1 MSKSI
6 FRIAGLIA
14 VLTIISK
21 FAGFLRDVF
30 VAQAY
35 GATSVSDAYFYAY
48 QIPSLALILLGGL
61 GGPFYTAT
69 VAVFSKIVTDV
80 TQKPDETV
88 KETFYQFVTITAIV
102 FGVLSVLV
110 YIFSDTIIGLI
121 ISQGT
126 PELIK
131 IASMQLKIMSP
142 MILIGGVIGIYY
154 GVANVY
160 REFFYTSL
168 SPLMASITIIFALIF
183 LPNDKYVLILAY
195 STLVGAVFQL
205 ILQLPACF
213 RVGLFYRPSFSFSS
227 NEMKQLGEIL
237 FPAMLGTTVGQ
248 INVYIDMF
256 FTSGLEEGAWS
267 AVSYG
272 NKIFQFPVGVITT
285 AFLVPLFPMFS
296 SFVGQKDF
304 SSLKEYFHKGLN
316 SLWFL
321 SFPVFALMAIFSYDA
336 IKFLFERGAF
346 DSDDTFLVSQ
356 ALFFL
361 SVSIIPYVARDAVTR
376 VFYAFGDSKT
386 PFMIAVLSIAVKSVM
401 NFIFVRIF
409 GVGGITLSTTIV
421 TFFNMIMLGILIM
434 PKINLEYAKFVKPLL
449 KVSVSTFVMSVAG
462 FMMRGAFLLGEESN
476 LLIGIKLCVISIV
489 CLGIFF
495 VVSVLLKDESAYA
508 FFKKVKARFCR
519 GLG

>member
-88 KETFYQFVTITAIV
+88 KETFYQFVTITALV

-183 LPNDKYVLILAY
+183 LPNDKYGLILAY

-519 GLG
+519 G

>member
-80 TQKPDETV
+80 TKKPDETV
-88 KETFYQFVTITAIV
+88 KKTFYQFVTITALV

-183 LPNDKYVLILAY
+183 LPNDKYGLILAY

-227 NEMKQLGEIL
+227 NEMRQLGEIL

-346 DSDDTFLVSQ
+346 DADDTFLVSQ

-386 PFMIAVLSIAVKSVM
+386 PFLIAVLSIAVKSVM

-476 LLIGIKLCVISIV
+476 LLIGIKLCVISVV

-519 GLG
+519 G

>member
-88 KETFYQFVTITAIV
+88 KETFYQFVTITALV

-121 ISQGT
+121 ISQGA

-142 MILIGGVIGIYY
+142 MILIGGIIGIYY

-183 LPNDKYVLILAY
+183 LPNDKYGLILAY

-386 PFMIAVLSIAVKSVM
+386 PFLIAVLSIAVKSVM

-519 GLG
+519 G

>member
-88 KETFYQFVTITAIV
+88 KETFYQFVTITALV

-183 LPNDKYVLILAY
+183 LPNDKYGLILAY

-386 PFMIAVLSIAVKSVM
+386 PFLIAVLSIAVKSVM

-495 VVSVLLKDESAYA
+495 VVSVLLKDESAYT

-519 GLG
+519 G

>member
-88 KETFYQFVTITAIV
+88 KKTFYQFVTITALV

-121 ISQGT
+121 ISQGA

-183 LPNDKYVLILAY
+183 LPNDKYGLILAY

-361 SVSIIPYVARDAVTR
+361 SVSIIPYVARDALTR
-376 VFYAFGDSKT
+376 VFYAFNDSRT
-386 PFMIAVLSIAVKSVM
+386 PFLIAILSIAVKSVM

-519 GLG
+519 G

>member
-80 TQKPDETV
+80 TKKPDETV
-88 KETFYQFVTITAIV
+88 KKTFYQFVTITALV

-121 ISQGT
+121 ISQGA

-183 LPNDKYVLILAY
+183 LPNDKYGLILAY

-227 NEMKQLGEIL
+227 NEMRQLGEIL

-346 DSDDTFLVSQ
+346 DADDTFLVSQ

-361 SVSIIPYVARDAVTR
+361 SVSIIPYVARDALTR
-376 VFYAFGDSKT
+376 VFYAFNDSRT
-386 PFMIAVLSIAVKSVM
+386 PFLIAVLSIAVKSVM
-401 NFIFVRIF
+401 NFIFVKIF

-519 GLG
+519 G

>member
-88 KETFYQFVTITAIV
+88 KETFYQFVTITALV

-121 ISQGT
+121 ISQGA

-183 LPNDKYVLILAY
+183 LPNDKYGLILAY

-495 VVSVLLKDESAYA
+495 VVSVLLKDESAYT

-519 GLG
+519 G

>member
-80 TQKPDETV
+80 TKKPDETV
-88 KETFYQFVTITAIV
+88 KKTFYQFVTITALV

-183 LPNDKYVLILAY
+183 LPNDKYGLILAY

-227 NEMKQLGEIL
+227 NEMRQLGEIL

-386 PFMIAVLSIAVKSVM
+386 PFLIAVLSIAVKSVM

-519 GLG
+519 G

>member
-88 KETFYQFVTITAIV
+88 KETFYQFVTITALV

-183 LPNDKYVLILAY
+183 LPNDKYGLILAY

-361 SVSIIPYVARDAVTR
+361 SVSIIPYVARDALTR
-376 VFYAFGDSKT
+376 VFYAFNDSRT
-386 PFMIAVLSIAVKSVM
+386 PFLIAILSIAVKSVM

-495 VVSVLLKDESAYA
+495 VVSVLLKDESAYT

-519 GLG
+519 G

>member
-183 LPNDKYVLILAY
+183 LPNDKYGLILAY

-449 KVSVSTFVMSVAG
+449 KVSISTFVMSVAG

-519 GLG
+519 G

>member
-80 TQKPDETV
+80 TKKPDETV
-88 KETFYQFVTITAIV
+88 KKTFYQFVTITAIV

-183 LPNDKYVLILAY
+183 LPNDKYGLILAY

-213 RVGLFYRPSFSFSS
+213 RVGLFYRPSFSFAS

-386 PFMIAVLSIAVKSVM
+386 PFLIAVLSIAVKSVM

-519 GLG
+519 G

>member
-88 KETFYQFVTITAIV
+88 KETFYQFVTITALV

-183 LPNDKYVLILAY
+183 LPNDKYGLILAY

-361 SVSIIPYVARDAVTR
+361 SVSIIPYVARDALTR
-376 VFYAFGDSKT
+376 VFYAFNDSRT
-386 PFMIAVLSIAVKSVM
+386 PFLIAILSIAVKSVM

-449 KVSVSTFVMSVAG
+449 KVSISTFVMSVAG

-519 GLG
+519 G

>member
-80 TQKPDETV
+80 TKKPDETV
-88 KETFYQFVTITAIV
+88 KETFYQFVTITALV

-121 ISQGT
+121 ISQGA

-183 LPNDKYVLILAY
+183 LPNDKYGLILAY

-227 NEMKQLGEIL
+227 NEMRQLGEIL

-346 DSDDTFLVSQ
+346 DADDTFLVSQ

-386 PFMIAVLSIAVKSVM
+386 PFLIAVLSIAVKSVM
-401 NFIFVRIF
+401 NFIFVKIF

-476 LLIGIKLCVISIV
+476 LLIGIKLCVISVV

-519 GLG
+519 G

>member
-88 KETFYQFVTITAIV
+88 KKTFYQFVTITALV

-121 ISQGT
+121 ISQGA

-183 LPNDKYVLILAY
+183 LPNDKYGLILAY

-227 NEMKQLGEIL
+227 NEMRQLGEIL

-346 DSDDTFLVSQ
+346 DADDTFLVSQ

-376 VFYAFGDSKT
+376 VFYAFNDSRT
-386 PFMIAVLSIAVKSVM
+386 PFLIAVLSIAVKSVM
-401 NFIFVRIF
+401 NFIFVKIF

-519 GLG
+519 G

>member
-80 TQKPDETV
+80 TKKPDETV
-88 KETFYQFVTITAIV
+88 KETFYQFVTITALV

-121 ISQGT
+121 ISQGA

-183 LPNDKYVLILAY
+183 LPNDKYGLILAY

-227 NEMKQLGEIL
+227 NEMRQLGEIL

-346 DSDDTFLVSQ
+346 DADDTFLVSQ

-386 PFMIAVLSIAVKSVM
+386 PFLIAVLSIAVKSVM
-401 NFIFVRIF
+401 NFIFVKIF

-519 GLG
+519 G

>member
-80 TQKPDETV
+80 TKKPDETV
-88 KETFYQFVTITAIV
+88 KKTFYQFVTITALV

-121 ISQGT
+121 ISQGA

-183 LPNDKYVLILAY
+183 LPNDKYGLILAY

-227 NEMKQLGEIL
+227 NEMRQLGEIL

-346 DSDDTFLVSQ
+346 DADDTFLVSQ

-361 SVSIIPYVARDAVTR
+361 SVSIIPYVARDALTR
-376 VFYAFGDSKT
+376 VFYAFNDSRT
-386 PFMIAVLSIAVKSVM
+386 PFLIAILSIAVKSVM
-401 NFIFVRIF
+401 NFIFVKIF

-476 LLIGIKLCVISIV
+476 LLIGIKLCVISVV

-519 GLG
+519 G

>member
-80 TQKPDETV
+80 TKKPDETV
-88 KETFYQFVTITAIV
+88 KKTFYQFVTITALV

-183 LPNDKYVLILAY
+183 LPNDKYGLILAY

-227 NEMKQLGEIL
+227 NEMRQLGEIL

-346 DSDDTFLVSQ
+346 DADDTFLVSQ

-386 PFMIAVLSIAVKSVM
+386 PFLIAVLSIAVKSVM

-449 KVSVSTFVMSVAG
+449 KVSISTFVMSVAG

-476 LLIGIKLCVISIV
+476 LLIGIKLCVISVV

-519 GLG
+519 G

>member
-88 KETFYQFVTITAIV
+88 KKTFYQFVTITALV

-183 LPNDKYVLILAY
+183 LPNDKYGLILAY

-227 NEMKQLGEIL
+227 NEMRQLGEIL

-346 DSDDTFLVSQ
+346 DADDTFLVSQ

-361 SVSIIPYVARDAVTR
+361 SVSIIPYVARDALTR
-376 VFYAFGDSKT
+376 VFYAFNDSRT
-386 PFMIAVLSIAVKSVM
+386 PFLIAILSIAVKSVM
-401 NFIFVRIF
+401 NFIFVKIF

-476 LLIGIKLCVISIV
+476 LLIGIKLCVISVV

-519 GLG
+519 G

>member
-88 KETFYQFVTITAIV
+88 KKTFYQFVTITALV

-121 ISQGT
+121 ISQGA

-183 LPNDKYVLILAY
+183 LPNDKYGLILAY

-227 NEMKQLGEIL
+227 NEMRQLGEIL

-519 GLG
+519 G

>member
-80 TQKPDETV
+80 TKKPDETV
-88 KETFYQFVTITAIV
+88 KKTFYQFVTITALV

-121 ISQGT
+121 ISQGA

-183 LPNDKYVLILAY
+183 LPNDKYGLILAY

-227 NEMKQLGEIL
+227 NEMRQLGEIL

-346 DSDDTFLVSQ
+346 DADDTFLVSQ

-386 PFMIAVLSIAVKSVM
+386 PFLIAVLSIAVKSVM
-401 NFIFVRIF
+401 NFIFVKIF

-519 GLG
+519 G

>member
-88 KETFYQFVTITAIV
+88 KETFYQFVTITALV

-121 ISQGT
+121 ISQGA

-183 LPNDKYVLILAY
+183 LPNDKYGLILAY

-213 RVGLFYRPSFSFSS
+213 RVGLFYRPPFSFSS
-227 NEMKQLGEIL
+227 NEMRQLGEIL

-346 DSDDTFLVSQ
+346 DADDTFLVSQ

-361 SVSIIPYVARDAVTR
+361 SVSIIPYVARDALTR
-376 VFYAFGDSKT
+376 VFYAFNDSRT
-386 PFMIAVLSIAVKSVM
+386 PFLIAVLSIAVKSVM
-401 NFIFVRIF
+401 NFIFVKIF

-519 GLG
+519 G

>member
-88 KETFYQFVTITAIV
+88 KKTFYQFVTITALV

-121 ISQGT
+121 ISQGA

-183 LPNDKYVLILAY
+183 LPNDKYGLILAY

-227 NEMKQLGEIL
+227 NEMRQLGEIL

-346 DSDDTFLVSQ
+346 DADDTFLVSQ

-361 SVSIIPYVARDAVTR
+361 SVSIIPYVARDALTR
-376 VFYAFGDSKT
+376 VFYAFNDSRT
-386 PFMIAVLSIAVKSVM
+386 PFLIAVLSIAVKSVM
-401 NFIFVRIF
+401 NFIFVKIF

-476 LLIGIKLCVISIV
+476 LLIGIKLCVISVV

-519 GLG
+519 G

>member
-88 KETFYQFVTITAIV
+88 KETFYQFVTITALV

-142 MILIGGVIGIYY
+142 MILVGGVIGIYY

-183 LPNDKYVLILAY
+183 LPNDKYGLILAY

-386 PFMIAVLSIAVKSVM
+386 PFLIAVLSIAVKSVM

-519 GLG
+519 G

>member
-61 GGPFYTAT
+61 GGPFYTVT

-88 KETFYQFVTITAIV
+88 KKTFYQFVTITALV

-121 ISQGT
+121 ISQGA

-131 IASMQLKIMSP
+131 IVSMQLKIMSP

-160 REFFYTSL
+160 RECFYTSL

-183 LPNDKYVLILAY
+183 LPNDKYGLILAY

-227 NEMKQLGEIL
+227 NEMRQLGEIL

-346 DSDDTFLVSQ
+346 DADDTFLVSQ

-386 PFMIAVLSIAVKSVM
+386 PFLIAVLSIAVKSVM
-401 NFIFVRIF
+401 NFIFVKIF

-519 GLG
+519 G

>member
-88 KETFYQFVTITAIV
+88 KETFYQFVTITALV

-121 ISQGT
+121 ISQGA

-183 LPNDKYVLILAY
+183 LPNDKYGLILAY

-227 NEMKQLGEIL
+227 NEMRQLGEIL

-346 DSDDTFLVSQ
+346 DADDTFLVSQ

-361 SVSIIPYVARDAVTR
+361 SVSIIPYVARDALTR
-376 VFYAFGDSKT
+376 VFYAFNDSRT
-386 PFMIAVLSIAVKSVM
+386 PFLIAILSIAVKSVM
-401 NFIFVRIF
+401 NFIFVKIF

-476 LLIGIKLCVISIV
+476 LLIGIKLCVISVV

-519 GLG
+519 G

>member
-88 KETFYQFVTITAIV
+88 KETFYQFVTITALV

-183 LPNDKYVLILAY
+183 LPNDKYGLILAY

-495 VVSVLLKDESAYA
+495 VVSVLLKDESAYT

-519 GLG
+519 G

>member
-80 TQKPDETV
+80 TKKPDETV
-88 KETFYQFVTITAIV
+88 KETFYQFVTITALV

-121 ISQGT
+121 ISQGA

-154 GVANVY
+154 GVANLY

-183 LPNDKYVLILAY
+183 LPNDKYGLILAY

-227 NEMKQLGEIL
+227 NEMRQLGEIL

-346 DSDDTFLVSQ
+346 DADDTFLVSQ

-361 SVSIIPYVARDAVTR
+361 SVSIIPYVARDALTR
-376 VFYAFGDSKT
+376 VFYAFNDSRT
-386 PFMIAVLSIAVKSVM
+386 PFLIAILSIAVKSVM
-401 NFIFVRIF
+401 NFIFVKIF

-476 LLIGIKLCVISIV
+476 LLIGIKLCVISVV

-519 GLG
+519 G

>member
-88 KETFYQFVTITAIV
+88 KETFYQFVTITALV

-183 LPNDKYVLILAY
+183 LPNDKYGLILAY

-227 NEMKQLGEIL
+227 NEMRQLGEIL

-346 DSDDTFLVSQ
+346 DADDTFLVSQ

-361 SVSIIPYVARDAVTR
+361 SVSIIPYVARDALTR
-376 VFYAFGDSKT
+376 VFYAFNDSRT
-386 PFMIAVLSIAVKSVM
+386 PFLIAILSIAVKSVM
-401 NFIFVRIF
+401 NFIFVKIF

-519 GLG
+519 G

>member
-80 TQKPDETV
+80 TKKPDETV
-88 KETFYQFVTITAIV
+88 KKTFYQFVTITALV

-183 LPNDKYVLILAY
+183 LPNDKYGLILAY

-346 DSDDTFLVSQ
+346 DADDTFLVSQ

-386 PFMIAVLSIAVKSVM
+386 PFLIAVLSIAVKSVM
-401 NFIFVRIF
+401 NFIFVKIF

-476 LLIGIKLCVISIV
+476 LLIGIKLCVISVV

-519 GLG
+519 G

>member
-80 TQKPDETV
+80 TKKPDETV
-88 KETFYQFVTITAIV
+88 KKTFYQFVTITALV

-183 LPNDKYVLILAY
+183 LPNDKYGLILAY

-227 NEMKQLGEIL
+227 NEMRQLGEIL

-346 DSDDTFLVSQ
+346 DADDTFLVSQ

-361 SVSIIPYVARDAVTR
+361 SVSIIPYVARDALTR
-376 VFYAFGDSKT
+376 VFYAFNDSRT
-386 PFMIAVLSIAVKSVM
+386 PFLIAILSIAVKSVM
-401 NFIFVRIF
+401 NFIFVKIF

-519 GLG
+519 G

>member
-88 KETFYQFVTITAIV
+88 KKTFYQFVTITALV

-183 LPNDKYVLILAY
+183 LPNDKYGLILAY

-227 NEMKQLGEIL
+227 NEMRQLGEIL

-346 DSDDTFLVSQ
+346 DADDTFLVSQ

-361 SVSIIPYVARDAVTR
+361 SVSIIPYVARDALTR
-376 VFYAFGDSKT
+376 VFYAFNDSRT
-386 PFMIAVLSIAVKSVM
+386 PFLIAVLSIAVKSVM
-401 NFIFVRIF
+401 NFIFVKIF

-519 GLG
+519 G

>member
-88 KETFYQFVTITAIV
+88 KETFYQFVTITALV

-183 LPNDKYVLILAY
+183 LPNDKYGLILAY

-386 PFMIAVLSIAVKSVM
+386 PFLIAVLSIAVKSVM

-519 GLG
+519 G

>member
-88 KETFYQFVTITAIV
+88 KETFYQFVTITALV

-121 ISQGT
+121 ISQGA

-183 LPNDKYVLILAY
+183 LPNDKYGLILAY

-227 NEMKQLGEIL
+227 NEMRQLGEIL

-346 DSDDTFLVSQ
+346 DADDTFLVSQ

-386 PFMIAVLSIAVKSVM
+386 PFLIAVLSIAVKSVM
-401 NFIFVRIF
+401 NFIFVKIF

-519 GLG
+519 G

>member
-88 KETFYQFVTITAIV
+88 KKTFYQFVTITALV

-183 LPNDKYVLILAY
+183 LPNDRYGLILAY

-213 RVGLFYRPSFSFSS
+213 RVGLFYRPSFSFAS

-386 PFMIAVLSIAVKSVM
+386 PFLIAVLSIAVKSVM

-519 GLG
+519 G

>member
-88 KETFYQFVTITAIV
+88 KETFYQFVTITALV

-121 ISQGT
+121 ISQGA

-183 LPNDKYVLILAY
+183 LPNDKYGLILAY

-227 NEMKQLGEIL
+227 NEMRQLGEIL

-346 DSDDTFLVSQ
+346 DADDTFLVSQ

-361 SVSIIPYVARDAVTR
+361 SVSIIPYVARDALTR
-376 VFYAFGDSKT
+376 VFYAFNDSRT
-386 PFMIAVLSIAVKSVM
+386 PFLIAVLSIAVKSVM
-401 NFIFVRIF
+401 NFIFVKIF

-519 GLG
+519 G

>member
-88 KETFYQFVTITAIV
+88 KETFYQFVTITALV

-183 LPNDKYVLILAY
+183 LPNDKYGLILAY

-386 PFMIAVLSIAVKSVM
+386 PFLIAVLSIAVKSVM

-476 LLIGIKLCVISIV
+476 LLIGIKLCVISIG

-519 GLG
+519 G

>member
-88 KETFYQFVTITAIV
+88 KETFYQFVTITALV

-183 LPNDKYVLILAY
+183 LPNDKYGLILAY

-386 PFMIAVLSIAVKSVM
+386 PFLIAVLSIAVKSVM

-462 FMMRGAFLLGEESN
+462 FMLRGAFLLGEESN

-508 FFKKVKARFCR
+508 FFKKVKACFCR
-519 GLG
+519 G

>member
-88 KETFYQFVTITAIV
+88 KKTFYQFVTITALV

-121 ISQGT
+121 ISQGA

-183 LPNDKYVLILAY
+183 LPNDKYGLILAY

-227 NEMKQLGEIL
+227 NEMRQLGEIL

-346 DSDDTFLVSQ
+346 DADDTFLVSQ

-386 PFMIAVLSIAVKSVM
+386 PFLIAVLSIAVKSVM
-401 NFIFVRIF
+401 NFIFVKIF

-519 GLG
+519 G